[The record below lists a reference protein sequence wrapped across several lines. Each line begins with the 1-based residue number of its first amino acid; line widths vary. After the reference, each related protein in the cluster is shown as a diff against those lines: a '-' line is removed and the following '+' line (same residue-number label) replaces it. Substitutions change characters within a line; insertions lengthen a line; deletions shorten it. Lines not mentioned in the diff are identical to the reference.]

1 MSVTTPRR
9 VLVSGGATGVGEQL
23 VRLLASAGHHVLFL
37 DINVPGGSALARELT
52 ATGAQVEF
60 LQADVSEARVAGLV
74 TVQCERLGGIDW
86 VFNHAGTVLVAP
98 FLETTPEQWLRLLQI
113 NLMSMV
119 FVSQAVLPFMIRAGQ
134 GSIVNTC
141 SISGLSASALESV
154 YCVTKGACIQLTRA
168 IAVEFR
174 DRGIRCNA
182 VCPGFI
188 RTPHGERELAAL
200 RAAGEPLD
208 ESGLYVLQGRICE
221 PVEVARAAIF
231 LASDEAS
238 FINGEMLTVDNG
250 AMART

>member
-1 MSVTTPRR
+1 MTAVATRR

-23 VRLLASAGHHVLFL
+23 VRLLADAGHRVVFL
-37 DINVPGGSALARELT
+37 DINVPAGTALARALT
-52 ATGAQVEF
+52 TAGREVEF
-60 LQADVSEARVAGLV
+60 VQTDVSEPRVAELV
-74 TVQCERLGGIDW
+74 TSLCERMGGIDW

-98 FLETTPEQWLRLLQI
+98 FLETRSEQWQRLLQI

-119 FVSQAVLPFMIRAGQ
+119 FVTQAVLPFMIRARQ
-134 GSIVNTC
+134 GAIVNTS
-141 SISGLSASALESV
+141 SISGLSASSLESA
-154 YCVTKGACIQLTRA
+154 YCVTKGACNQLTRA

-174 DRGIRCNA
+174 DKGIRCNA

-200 RAAGEPLD
+200 REAGEPLD
-208 ESGLYVLQGRICE
+208 ESAIAALQGRICE
-221 PVEVARAAIF
+221 PEEVARAAIF